1 MYLGKFY
8 VFLIVV
14 HIMVQYSN
22 IVRSTE
28 QKKSLTE
35 SFLIYFER
43 KKILEIDYYDRYKSK
58 LQSRYKPTRRSPG
71 GPDPK
76 HH

>member
-1 MYLGKFY
+1 
-8 VFLIVV
+8 
-14 HIMVQYSN
+14 MVQYSN